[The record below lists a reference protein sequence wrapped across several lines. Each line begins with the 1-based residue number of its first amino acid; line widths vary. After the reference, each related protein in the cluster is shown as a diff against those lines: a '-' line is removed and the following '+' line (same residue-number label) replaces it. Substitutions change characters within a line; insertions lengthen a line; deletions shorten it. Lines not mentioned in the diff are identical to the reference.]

1 MDLRLGSCLTLNAPS
16 VETRVTLSLKAG
28 ALVVNFDCE
37 GEPAPCLLTERDA
50 PLWEEEVVE
59 VFIAP
64 GLADPEEYY
73 EFEVNP
79 KGALWDG
86 RIMAPNLKRD
96 HAWTNDASWDCKG
109 VQWGAELTVAGW
121 KAALA
126 IPLRELTN
134 GGPLPNDWRVNF
146 FRIHRP
152 AFRPYQLLSWKPTF
166 EENFHCPQLFGAV
179 RLSSVPAAL

>member
-1 MDLRLGSCLTLNAPS
+1 MR
-16 VETRVTLSLKAG
+16 LSLRAG

-37 GEPAPCLLTERDA
+37 GQPAPCLLTERDA

-59 VFIAP
+59 VFVAP
-64 GLADPEEYY
+64 GSADPALYY

-86 RIMAPNLKRD
+86 QISAPNLKRD
-96 HAWTNDASWDCKG
+96 HSWTNDAAWNCPG
-109 VQWGAELTVAGW
+109 VQWGAELTTDGW
-121 KAALA
+121 KAAIA
-126 IPLRELTN
+126 IPLAELTQ
-134 GGPLPNDWRVNF
+134 GEPAPDEWRVNF

-166 EENFHCPQLFGAV
+166 EENFHCPKLFGEL
-179 RLSSVPAAL
+179 RLSEFA